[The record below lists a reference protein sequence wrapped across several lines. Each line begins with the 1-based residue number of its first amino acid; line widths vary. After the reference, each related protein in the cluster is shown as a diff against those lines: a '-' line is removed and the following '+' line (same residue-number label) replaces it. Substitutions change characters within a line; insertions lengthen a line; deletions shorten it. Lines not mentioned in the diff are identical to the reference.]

1 MELFLPGLF
10 VLLIS
15 SFFVFLVV
23 PRVGSI
29 ALAVISFLTLIAV
42 IYHHSYMFR
51 EEYRMST
58 WQNKLGSYAGFIV
71 LGLAVFA
78 VLTVAVNLFTGG
90 SIKTPGEIL
99 QTNFQNSMAAMPSA
113 SSATNP
119 ITSGINMVLNSTPKS
134 LIPALGYKA
143 SNV

>member
-1 MELFLPGLF
+1 
-10 VLLIS
+10 
-15 SFFVFLVV
+15 
-23 PRVGSI
+23 
-29 ALAVISFLTLIAV
+29 
-42 IYHHSYMFR
+42 
-51 EEYRMST
+51 MST
-58 WQNKLGSYAGFIV
+58 WQNKLGSYAPFLV

-90 SIKTPGEIL
+90 SVKTPGEIL
-99 QTNFQNSMAAMPSA
+99 QTNVQNSMAAMPSA

-119 ITSGINMVLNSTPKS
+119 ITSGINMVLNATPKS